1 MSALKLIKEL
11 KDNEEDFEFY
21 PSTTEILTA
30 LYWDI
35 LPKKREDSFED
46 NFFGVN
52 KSISLLDIG
61 AGNCKLLSVF
71 KDIASSQPLLD
82 EVYYEEIHR
91 ADEMIEKSVTAV
103 KQLTNYGRS
112 LDVVFAD
119 GEESNIDLHQF
130 VLTLNNNPIENI
142 NLSMLEQ
149 EDKKSSYVNNKEY
162 LISLLENYELP
173 TRTRSSR
180 ENNVVKINKYMAIE
194 KSQILINNMPE
205 EVFVMGADFN
215 EQALLDKK
223 ADIIFSNPPY
233 KEYSY
238 WSEKIIKE
246 ANADSIY
253 LVIPQR
259 WDNQENIIQA
269 IKKRNATYTIIGEF
283 DFLNSED
290 RTARAKVNLLR
301 IDMPDSCSSKNI
313 EPFDLWFNEC
323 FKFEAE
329 ETEDINSHIYQRF
342 DEAERKRKETIQN
355 QIVKAGDLVTALVE
369 LYNKE
374 LDKYI
379 NNYKLISQLDAD
391 VLKELN
397 VKRDGLREALKVKI
411 DGLKNLYWHEIFD
424 NLTEITSRL
433 TSKSRDRMLETLRSN
448 TSIDFTKSNIR
459 AVVIWAIKNAPKY
472 YDAQLLELYRNLSN
486 EVSAKLYKSDFR
498 FSADSWRYYRNDDAK
513 YKLDYRIVVSG
524 HRSSTDDRDNRL
536 SDNQME
542 YIRDLIVVARNL
554 GFNVERGY
562 SSLRLKDKYTITT
575 VPSATPRKVG
585 DKTFEGKIKEVY
597 YHTNTP
603 NKNGERVMEE
613 DGVIYVYDKD
623 LRDCDCFYQYK
634 IGEEYYHHDGVSSD
648 DDIFTTVLGHK
659 NGNVHFQINQQF
671 MKKFN
676 LEAGRL
682 RGWLKTPQE
691 AAEELDISIEEA
703 SSYWKSNFTL
713 IPENLPTLLPQFK
726 KVDEELSNENIEKLD
741 IQSLDSLSLED
752 NEVVSDKNTISID
765 LEDESL
771 NYESILYKRLVLSL
785 KEEVKKPS
793 VWFNFHTAKSSD
805 SDYINGHLGLT
816 WDKIFKEDPK
826 VSNERTVLG
835 YKIYKTK
842 MKDQTPFVT
851 ASKKISLNI
860 SEINTFIDDSL
871 SVSEAINKAKDLI
884 ENKFKDEEV
893 ILGSDYVS
901 PDDCKQ
907 TSLFDFL

>member
-1 MSALKLIKEL
+1 MSAALVRKLKE
-11 KDNEEDFEFY
+11 NEEDFEFY
-21 PSTTEILTA
+21 PTTTEILTA

-35 LPKKREDSFED
+35 NGPKTKPGLHGRKRE
-46 NFFGVN
+46 
-52 KSISLLDIG
+52 ISLLDIG

-82 EVYYEEIHR
+82 EVYYNEIPR
-91 ADEMIEKSVTAV
+91 ADEMIEKSVIAV
-103 KQLTNYGRS
+103 KELTSYKEKLN
-112 LDVVFAD
+112 VVYAN
-119 GEESNIDLHQF
+119 GEEDNINLHQF
-130 VLTLNNNPIENI
+130 VLTLKNNPIENI
-142 NLSMLEQ
+142 DLSSLEIFTHFKLT
-149 EDKKSSYVNNKEY
+149 DKEW
-162 LISLLENYELP
+162 LLEKISNYELP
-173 TRTRSSR
+173 TSKRYHR
-180 ENNVVKINKYMAIE
+180 EHNVVKINKYMAIE

-205 EVFVMGADFN
+205 EAFVIGTDFK
-215 EQALLDKK
+215 EQTLIDKK

-246 ANADSIY
+246 ANASSIY

-472 YDAQLLELYRNLSN
+472 YDNQLLQVYKNLSN
-486 EVSAKLYKSDFR
+486 EDSAKLYKSDFR

-585 DKTFEGKIKEVY
+585 DKTLDGKIQEVY
-597 YHTNTP
+597 YHTNKP
-603 NKNGERVMEE
+603 NSNNKRVMEE
-613 DGVIYVYDKD
+613 DGIIYVYDKKR
-623 LRDCDCFYQYK
+623 RDCDCFYQYK
-634 IGEEYYHHDGVSSD
+634 IGEEYYHHNGVSSD

-785 KEEVKKPS
+785 KEEAKKPS

-826 VSNERTVLG
+826 VSDDRTVVG

-842 MKDQTPFVT
+842 MKDQTPFVS

-871 SVSEAINKAKDLI
+871 SMSEAINKAKDLI

>member
-1 MSALKLIKEL
+1 M
-11 KDNEEDFEFY
+11 
-21 PSTTEILTA
+21 
-30 LYWDI
+30 
-35 LPKKREDSFED
+35 
-46 NFFGVN
+46 
-52 KSISLLDIG
+52 
-61 AGNCKLLSVF
+61 
-71 KDIASSQPLLD
+71 
-82 EVYYEEIHR
+82 
-91 ADEMIEKSVTAV
+91 
-103 KQLTNYGRS
+103 
-112 LDVVFAD
+112 
-119 GEESNIDLHQF
+119 
-130 VLTLNNNPIENI
+130 
-142 NLSMLEQ
+142 
-149 EDKKSSYVNNKEY
+149 
-162 LISLLENYELP
+162 
-173 TRTRSSR
+173 
-180 ENNVVKINKYMAIE
+180 
-194 KSQILINNMPE
+194 
-205 EVFVMGADFN
+205 
-215 EQALLDKK
+215 
-223 ADIIFSNPPY
+223 
-233 KEYSY
+233 
-238 WSEKIIKE
+238 
-246 ANADSIY
+246 
-253 LVIPQR
+253 
-259 WDNQENIIQA
+259 
-269 IKKRNATYTIIGEF
+269 
-283 DFLNSED
+283 
-290 RTARAKVNLLR
+290 
-301 IDMPDSCSSKNI
+301 
-313 EPFDLWFNEC
+313 
-323 FKFEAE
+323 
-329 ETEDINSHIYQRF
+329 
-342 DEAERKRKETIQN
+342 
-355 QIVKAGDLVTALVE
+355 
-369 LYNKE
+369 
-374 LDKYI
+374 
-379 NNYKLISQLDAD
+379 
-391 VLKELN
+391 
-397 VKRDGLREALKVKI
+397 
-411 DGLKNLYWHEIFD
+411 
-424 NLTEITSRL
+424 
-433 TSKSRDRMLETLRSN
+433 
-448 TSIDFTKSNIR
+448 
-459 AVVIWAIKNAPKY
+459 
-472 YDAQLLELYRNLSN
+472 
-486 EVSAKLYKSDFR
+486 
-498 FSADSWRYYRNDDAK
+498 
-513 YKLDYRIVVSG
+513 DYRIVVSG

-554 GFNVERGY
+554 GLNVERGY

-585 DKTFEGKIKEVY
+585 DKTLDGKIQEVY
-597 YHTNTP
+597 YHTNKP
-603 NKNGERVMEE
+603 NSNNKRVMEE
-613 DGVIYVYDKD
+613 DGIIYVYDKK

-741 IQSLDSLSLED
+741 IQLLDSLSLED

-785 KEEVKKPS
+785 KEEAKKPS

-842 MKDQTPFVT
+842 MKDQTPFVS

-871 SVSEAINKAKDLI
+871 SMSEAINKAKDLI

>member
-35 LPKKREDSFED
+35 NGPKTKPGLHGRKRE
-46 NFFGVN
+46 
-52 KSISLLDIG
+52 ISLLDIG

-82 EVYYEEIHR
+82 EVYYNEIPR
-91 ADEMIEKSVTAV
+91 ADEMIEKSVIAV
-103 KQLTNYGRS
+103 KELTSYKEKLN
-112 LDVVFAD
+112 VVYAN
-119 GEESNIDLHQF
+119 GEEDNINLHQF
-130 VLTLNNNPIENI
+130 VLTLKNNPIENI
-142 NLSMLEQ
+142 DLSSLEIFTHFKLT
-149 EDKKSSYVNNKEY
+149 DKEW
-162 LISLLENYELP
+162 LLEKISNYELP
-173 TRTRSSR
+173 TSKRYHR
-180 ENNVVKINKYMAIE
+180 EHNVVKINKYMAIE

-205 EVFVMGADFN
+205 ETFVIGTDFN
-215 EQALLDKK
+215 EQTLIDKK

-246 ANADSIY
+246 ANASSIY

-269 IKKRNATYTIIGEF
+269 IKKRNATYTIVGEF

-290 RTARAKVNLLR
+290 RAARAKVNLLR
-301 IDMPDSCSSKNI
+301 IDLPNTSSSKNVD
-313 EPFDLWFNEC
+313 PFNLWFNEC

-329 ETEDINSHIYQRF
+329 ETEDINKHTYQKF

-472 YDAQLLELYRNLSN
+472 YDNQLLQVYKNLSN
-486 EVSAKLYKSDFR
+486 EDSAKLYKSDFR

-585 DKTFEGKIKEVY
+585 DKTLDGKIQEVY
-597 YHTNTP
+597 YHTNKP
-603 NKNGERVMEE
+603 NSNNKRVMEE
-613 DGVIYVYDKD
+613 DGIIYVYDKN

-785 KEEVKKPS
+785 KEEAKKPS

-871 SVSEAINKAKDLI
+871 SMSEAINKAKDLI

>member
-1 MSALKLIKEL
+1 MSAALVRKLKE
-11 KDNEEDFEFY
+11 NEEDFEFY
-21 PSTTEILTA
+21 PSTREILEA

-35 LPKKREDSFED
+35 LPKRKNSLEH

-52 KSISLLDIG
+52 RSISLLDIG
-61 AGNCKLLSVF
+61 AGHCKLLSVF
-71 KDIASSQPLLD
+71 KDIADSQPLLD

-91 ADEMIEKSVTAV
+91 AEEMMQKSVKSV
-103 KQLTNYGRS
+103 KELTEYGRRMK
-112 LDVVFAD
+112 VVFSD
-119 GEESNIDLHQF
+119 DEEMNIDLHQF
-130 VLTLNNNPIENI
+130 VLTLKNNPIENI
-142 NLSMLEQ
+142 DL
-149 EDKKSSYVNNKEY
+149 
-162 LISLLENYELP
+162 SLLEINERGLSNTNKERLLDSLETYKLP
-173 TRTRSSR
+173 TRTRYDR
-180 ENNVVKINKYMAIE
+180 ENNVIKLDKYMAIE
-194 KSQILINNMPE
+194 KSQILINNMPD
-205 EVFVMGADFN
+205 EVFIVGTNFH
-215 EQALLDKK
+215 EQTLIDKQSE
-223 ADIIFSNPPY
+223 IVFSNPPY
-233 KEYSY
+233 KEYVQ

-246 ANADSIY
+246 ANCSTVY

-259 WDNQENIIQA
+259 WKNQESILKA
-269 IKKRNATYTIIGEF
+269 IKKRNATYTIVGEF

-290 RTARAKVNLLR
+290 RAARAKVDLLR
-301 IDMPDSCSSKNI
+301 IDMPNSNSSKNI
-313 EPFDLWFNEC
+313 DPFDLWFNEC

-329 ETEDINSHIYQRF
+329 EQEDINSHIYQRF

-472 YDAQLLELYRNLSN
+472 YDNQLLQVYKNLSN
-486 EVSAKLYKSDFR
+486 EDSAKLYKSDFR

-585 DKTFEGKIKEVY
+585 DKTLDGKIQEVY
-597 YHTNTP
+597 YHTNKP
-603 NKNGERVMEE
+603 NSNNKRVMEE
-613 DGVIYVYDKD
+613 DGIIYVYDKK

-741 IQSLDSLSLED
+741 IQSLDSLLLED
-752 NEVVSDKNTISID
+752 DEVVNNENTISID
-765 LEDESL
+765 LKEDESL
-771 NYESILYKRLVLSL
+771 NYESVLYERLVLSL
-785 KEEVKKPS
+785 REEFKKPS
-793 VWFNFHTAKSSD
+793 IWLNFHTAKSSD

-871 SVSEAINKAKDLI
+871 SMSEAINKAKDLI

-893 ILGSDYVS
+893 ILGSN
-901 PDDCKQ
+901 
-907 TSLFDFL
+907 